1 MGAIRDFT
9 GDAEAAVLAVE
20 AGNDLLCCTDFET
33 QIPAVIA
40 AVESGEIAEER
51 IDESVIRIL
60 MMKNRGGDSVKIP
73 VLSG

>member
-9 GDAEAAVLAVE
+9 GDEEAAVLAVE

-60 MMKNRGGDSVKIP
+60 MLKIEAGI
-73 VLSG
+73 L

>member
-1 MGAIRDFT
+1 MPKRRCWRWRR
-9 GDAEAAVLAVE
+9 
-20 AGNDLLCCTDFET
+20 GNDLLCCTDFET

-60 MMKNRGGDSVKIP
+60 MMKIEAGI
-73 VLSG
+73 L